1 VNAGNVKDTVLL
13 RLYSPLPPIETVPT
27 PERSDK
33 NNGAGAVAVVLVPLV
48 TFVVAE
54 V

>member
-1 VNAGNVKDTVLL
+1 VNAGIVKATVLL
-13 RLYSPLPPIETVPT
+13 WSIETVPL
-27 PERSDK
+27 PDRSDR

-48 TFVVAE
+48 TFVVAD